1 MITTTSFKSLIVAQ
15 RRHPTEWLWREC
27 QSIKSQFCEAVVK
40 AGYLSWEQM
49 VSAACRYRLGASK
62 LGGVIFWQID
72 QDERV
77 RDGKVMYY
85 GPDCHRLKDKLHHPT
100 WVSTLLRQRDPFPNA
115 PHETSHCFF
124 GTHLL
129 TESYFKSHTE
139 ITEITE
145 RPKGQMEITDDTDY
159 FLNTDF
165 MDYKDS
171 AAKAA
176 PAQPVPKALSVIS
189 EISVCHK
196 ERPKGQMEI
205 TERPK
210 GQIEITDDTD
220 YFLNTDFMD
229 YKDSAAKAAPAQPV
243 PKALSVI
250 SEISV
255 CHKNTVCVVEAEKT
269 AVILSEVYPQY
280 VWLAAGGLG
289 EVQVEKFRPLRG
301 HKVVLFP
308 DTDPDGTAFKRW
320 SEAAT
325 LVMNQVFW
333 EDSPPIRVSPLLELH
348 ATPDQKS
355 RKIDL
360 VDFLSETNVNNN
372 HNFIH

>member
-1 MITTTSFKSLIVAQ
+1 MITTTSFKSLIIAQ
-15 RRHPTEWLWREC
+15 RRHPSEYFWKRCL
-27 QSIKSQFCEAVVK
+27 SIRSQFCEAVVK

-85 GPDCHRLKDKLHHPT
+85 GPDCHRDKQHNPT
-100 WVSTLLRQRDPFPNA
+100 WVSALLRKRDPFPGS

-129 TESYFKSHTE
+129 TENGFKGHTEITEITERPKGQIE

-171 AAKAA
+171 AAKAV
-176 PAQPVPKALSVIS
+176 PAQPVPEALSVIS
-189 EISVCHK
+189 EISVC
-196 ERPKGQMEI
+196 Q
-205 TERPK
+205 
-210 GQIEITDDTD
+210 
-220 YFLNTDFMD
+220 
-229 YKDSAAKAAPAQPV
+229 
-243 PKALSVI
+243 
-250 SEISV
+250 
-255 CHKNTVCVVEAEKT
+255 KNTVCVVEAEKT

-289 EVQVEKFRPLRG
+289 EVQTEKFRPLRG
-301 HKVVLFP
+301 HQVVLFP
-308 DTDPDGTAFKRW
+308 DTDPDGKAFKRW
-320 SEAAT
+320 SDAAAM
-325 LVMNQVFW
+325 VMNQVFR
-333 EDSPPIRVSPLLELH
+333 EDSPPIRVSDLLETH
-348 ATPDQKS
+348 ATPEQKAA
-355 RKIDL
+355 KIDL
-360 VDFLSETNVNNN
+360 IDFL
-372 HNFIH
+372 F

>member
-1 MITTTSFKSLIVAQ
+1 
-15 RRHPTEWLWREC
+15 
-27 QSIKSQFCEAVVK
+27 
-40 AGYLSWEQM
+40 
-49 VSAACRYRLGASK
+49 
-62 LGGVIFWQID
+62 
-72 QDERV
+72 
-77 RDGKVMYY
+77 
-85 GPDCHRLKDKLHHPT
+85 
-100 WVSTLLRQRDPFPNA
+100 
-115 PHETSHCFF
+115 
-124 GTHLL
+124 
-129 TESYFKSHTE
+129 
-139 ITEITE
+139 
-145 RPKGQMEITDDTDY
+145 
-159 FLNTDF
+159 

-210 GQIEITDDTD
+210 GQMEITDDTD

-269 AVILSEVYPQY
+269 AVIMSELYPQY

-289 EVQVEKFRPLRG
+289 EVQADKFRPLRG

-308 DTDPDGTAFKRW
+308 DTDPDGTAFRRW

-372 HNFIH
+372 HNLIHE

>member
-1 MITTTSFKSLIVAQ
+1 MKEMKEILSPSFKDFKIQHS
-15 RRHPTEWLWREC
+15 T
-27 QSIKSQFCEAVVK
+27 SIFWKRCLAINSQFCEAVVK

-77 RDGKVMYY
+77 GDGKVMYY
-85 GPDCHRLKDKLHHPT
+85 GPDCHRDKQHNPT
-100 WVSTLLRQRDPFPNA
+100 WVSALLRKRDPFPGS

-129 TESYFKSHTE
+129 TENGFKGHTE
-139 ITEITE
+139 IT
-145 RPKGQMEITDDTDY
+145 
-159 FLNTDF
+159 
-165 MDYKDS
+165 
-171 AAKAA
+171 
-176 PAQPVPKALSVIS
+176 
-189 EISVCHK
+189 
-196 ERPKGQMEI
+196 EI

-243 PKALSVI
+243 PEALSVI
-250 SEISV
+250 SVISV
-255 CHKNTVCVVEAEKT
+255 CPKKSVCVVEAEKT
-269 AVILSEVYPQY
+269 AVIMSELYPQY

-289 EVQVEKFRPLRG
+289 EVQAEKFRPLRG
-301 HKVVLFP
+301 HKVILFP
-308 DTDPDGTAFKRW
+308 DTDPDGKAFKRW
-320 SEAAT
+320 SDAAT

-333 EDSPPIRVSPLLELH
+333 EDSPPIRVSDLLETH
-348 ATPDQKS
+348 ATPEQKAA
-355 RKIDL
+355 KIDL
-360 VDFLSETNVNNN
+360 IDFL
-372 HNFIH
+372 F

>member
-1 MITTTSFKSLIVAQ
+1 MKEMKEILSPSFKDFKIQHS
-15 RRHPTEWLWREC
+15 T
-27 QSIKSQFCEAVVK
+27 SIFWKRCLAINSQFCEAVVK

-85 GPDCHRLKDKLHHPT
+85 GPDCHRDKQHNPT
-100 WVSTLLRQRDPFPNA
+100 WVSALLRKRDPFPGS

-145 RPKGQMEITDDTDY
+145 RPKGQ
-159 FLNTDF
+159 
-165 MDYKDS
+165 
-171 AAKAA
+171 
-176 PAQPVPKALSVIS
+176 
-189 EISVCHK
+189 
-196 ERPKGQMEI
+196 
-205 TERPK
+205 
-210 GQIEITDDTD
+210 IEITDDTD

-229 YKDSAAKAAPAQPV
+229 FMDYAAKAAPAQPV
-243 PKALSVI
+243 PEALSVI
-250 SEISV
+250 SVISV
-255 CHKNTVCVVEAEKT
+255 CPKKSVCMVEAEKT

-301 HKVVLFP
+301 HQVVLFP
-308 DTDPDGTAFKRW
+308 DTDPDGKAFKRW
-320 SEAAT
+320 SDAAT

-333 EDSPPIRVSPLLELH
+333 EDSPPIRVSDLLETH
-348 ATPDQKS
+348 ATPEQKAA
-355 RKIDL
+355 KIDL
-360 VDFLSETNVNNN
+360 IDFL
-372 HNFIH
+372 F

>member
-1 MITTTSFKSLIVAQ
+1 MKEMKEILSPSFKDFKIQHS
-15 RRHPTEWLWREC
+15 T
-27 QSIKSQFCEAVVK
+27 SIFWKRCLAINSQFCEAVVK

-77 RDGKVMYY
+77 GDGKVMYY
-85 GPDCHRLKDKLHHPT
+85 GPDCHRDKQHNPT
-100 WVSTLLRQRDPFPNA
+100 WVSALLRKRDPFPGS

-129 TESYFKSHTE
+129 TENGFKGHTE
-139 ITEITE
+139 IT
-145 RPKGQMEITDDTDY
+145 
-159 FLNTDF
+159 
-165 MDYKDS
+165 
-171 AAKAA
+171 
-176 PAQPVPKALSVIS
+176 
-189 EISVCHK
+189 
-196 ERPKGQMEI
+196 EI

-243 PKALSVI
+243 PEALSVI
-250 SEISV
+250 SVISV
-255 CHKNTVCVVEAEKT
+255 CPKKSVCVVEAEKT

-289 EVQVEKFRPLRG
+289 EVQTEKFRPLRG
-301 HKVVLFP
+301 HQVVLFP
-308 DTDPDGTAFKRW
+308 DTDPDGKAFKRW
-320 SEAAT
+320 SDAAT

-333 EDSPPIRVSPLLELH
+333 EDSPPIRVSDLLETH
-348 ATPDQKS
+348 ATPEQKAA
-355 RKIDL
+355 KIDL
-360 VDFLSETNVNNN
+360 IDFL
-372 HNFIH
+372 F